1 MQIRSLKTS
10 PGFPLAA
17 DTLFRG
23 CWEYQLG
30 RGETA
35 TPHVV
40 RRGEEINLILEGRGV
55 VTVGEQTHEV
65 CEGELFFV
73 PAEIGHSI
81 ENPFEPPLRGL
92 VVEAHLPHLNASGQH
107 QGRVTLRD
115 LEEVIQSIPA
125 QFDAPQALQ
134 CIIRLFDLAG
144 YLSEQIE
151 QAIGLD
157 TTTGL
162 ETLARIENQVMEAVV
177 QISRAYSGDAFSER
191 HPRF

>member
-23 CWEYQLG
+23 CWEYELG
-30 RGETA
+30 RGETT
-35 TPHVV
+35 TPHVG
-40 RRGEEINLILEGRGV
+40 RLGEEINLILEGRGV
-55 VTVGEQTHEV
+55 VTIGEQTHEV

-73 PAEIGHSI
+73 PAETGHSI
-81 ENPFEPPLRGL
+81 QNPFDPPLKGL
-92 VVEAHLPHLNASGQH
+92 VVEANLPRLSASGQD
-107 QGRVTLRD
+107 RVTLRD
-115 LEEVIQSIPA
+115 LEQVIQSIPA
-125 QFDAPQALQ
+125 ELDAPEALQ

-151 QAIGLD
+151 KAIGLD

-177 QISRAYSGDAFSER
+177 QISAAYSGGAFSER
-191 HPRF
+191 RPRF